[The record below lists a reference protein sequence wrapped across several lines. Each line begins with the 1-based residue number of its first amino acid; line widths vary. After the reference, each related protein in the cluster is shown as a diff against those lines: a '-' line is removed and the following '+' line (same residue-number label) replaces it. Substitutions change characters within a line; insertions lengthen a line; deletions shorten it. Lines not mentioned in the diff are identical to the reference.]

1 MTINYVTLIG
11 LTAAAL
17 TTISF
22 LPQVIKSWK
31 TKSTKD
37 VALGMYLTLT
47 TGIFLWLVYGLL
59 IGNIPIILANG
70 VTFIL
75 ALSILI
81 LKVKYG

>member
-47 TGIFLWLVYGLL
+47 TGILLWLVYGLL